1 MIKDQ
6 RELGLMHVTGTV
18 ASHPPPPTP
27 TPTYLAISINLNISG
42 MCVLCVCCV
51 CQFVPYMLRVCL
63 SVGCV
68 VENKIILQ
76 SGEISATS
84 IIIHI
89 IIHISLVHKLTQAH
103 ATFTHRIASRRNL
116 SCVSL
121 VHNMTQEPA
130 MRRDE

>member
-1 MIKDQ
+1 M
-6 RELGLMHVTGTV
+6 
-18 ASHPPPPTP
+18 
-27 TPTYLAISINLNISG
+27 
-42 MCVLCVCCV
+42 LCVCCV

-89 IIHISLVHKLTQAH
+89 IIHIIRGKPSSQIDASTRDIYASHRVAICH
-103 ATFTHRIASRRNL
+103 A
-116 SCVSL
+116 
-121 VHNMTQEPA
+121 
-130 MRRDE
+130 

>member
-1 MIKDQ
+1 
-6 RELGLMHVTGTV
+6 
-18 ASHPPPPTP
+18 
-27 TPTYLAISINLNISG
+27 
-42 MCVLCVCCV
+42 
-51 CQFVPYMLRVCL
+51 MLRVCL

-89 IIHISLVHKLTQAH
+89 IIHIIRGKPSSQIDASTRGIYASHRVAICH
-103 ATFTHRIASRRNL
+103 AY
-116 SCVSL
+116 
-121 VHNMTQEPA
+121 NMTQEPA